1 MSNPFIGRV
10 SMGGTSYGIGMASAV
25 DQRSI
30 MFKLGRSG
38 LTEMVRQM
46 ALAEVGSSRA
56 DVVALAIVGK
66 MIQVMPEEDFNFIAD
81 KLLERVYREG
91 DNKQVTMEDF
101 RGEMQSY
108 VHLVVLAL
116 GVNFKDFSQ
125 LLTIFQKSFG
135 SSGQEAEKKSE
146 PTQTGSS
153 GDPAQE

>member
-1 MSNPFIGRV
+1 MDYIGRV
-10 SMGGTSYGIGMASAV
+10 VQGGTTYNVAMASAV

-46 ALAEVGSSRA
+46 ALAEIGSSRA

-81 KLLERVYREG
+81 KLLARVYREG
-91 DNKQVTMEDF
+91 DKNQVTLDDF
-101 RGEMQSY
+101 RGEMQAY

-135 SSGQEAEKKSE
+135 SSSQEAEKTSE
-146 PTQTGSS
+146 PTPTGSS
-153 GDPAQE
+153 GDPAQA

>member
-1 MSNPFIGRV
+1 MDYIGRV
-10 SMGGTSYGIGMASAV
+10 VQGGTTYNVAMASAV

-46 ALAEVGSSRA
+46 ALAEIGSSRA

-66 MIQVMPEEDFNFIAD
+66 MIQVMPEEDFNFISD
-81 KLLERVYREG
+81 KLLARVYREG
-91 DNKQVTMEDF
+91 DKNQVTLEDF
-101 RGEMQSY
+101 RGEMQAY

-135 SSGQEAEKKSE
+135 SSAQEAAQNSE
-146 PTQTGSS
+146 PKPTGSS

>member
-1 MSNPFIGRV
+1 MDYIGRV
-10 SMGGTSYGIGMASAV
+10 VQGGTTYNVAMASAV

-46 ALAEVGSSRA
+46 ALAEIGSSRA

-81 KLLERVYREG
+81 KLLARVYREG
-91 DNKQVTMEDF
+91 DKNQVTLDDF
-101 RGEMQSY
+101 RGEMQAY
-108 VHLVVLAL
+108 VHLIVLAL

-135 SSGQEAEKKSE
+135 SSSQEAEKKSE

-153 GDPAQE
+153 GDPAQA

>member
-1 MSNPFIGRV
+1 MSEYIGQV
-10 SMGGTSYGIGMASAV
+10 NQGGVTYNIAMASAV

-46 ALAEVGSSRA
+46 ALAEIGSSRA

-81 KLLERVYREG
+81 KLLARVYREG
-91 DNKQVTMEDF
+91 DRNQVTLDDF
-101 RGEMQSY
+101 RGEMQAY

-146 PTQTGSS
+146 PTPTGSS

>member
-1 MSNPFIGRV
+1 MSEYIGQV
-10 SMGGTSYGIGMASAV
+10 NQGGVTYNIAMASAV

-46 ALAEVGSSRA
+46 ALAEIGSSRA

-66 MIQVMPEEDFNFIAD
+66 MIQVMPEEDFNYIAG
-81 KLLERVYREG
+81 KLLARVYREG
-91 DNKQVTMEDF
+91 DRNQVTLDDF
-101 RGEMQSY
+101 RGEMQAY

-135 SSGQEAEKKSE
+135 SSVQEAEKKSE
-146 PTQTGSS
+146 PTPTGSS
-153 GDPAQE
+153 GDPAQA

>member
-1 MSNPFIGRV
+1 MSEYIGQV
-10 SMGGTSYGIGMASAV
+10 NQGGVTYNIAMASAV

-46 ALAEVGSSRA
+46 ALAEIGSSRA

-66 MIQVMPEEDFNFIAD
+66 MIQVMPEEDFNYIAD
-81 KLLERVYREG
+81 KLLARVYREG
-91 DNKQVTMEDF
+91 DRNQVTLDDF
-101 RGEMQSY
+101 RGEMQAY

-135 SSGQEAEKKSE
+135 SSVQEAEKKSE
-146 PTQTGSS
+146 PTPTGSS
-153 GDPAQE
+153 GDPAQA

>member
-1 MSNPFIGRV
+1 MDYIGRV
-10 SMGGTSYGIGMASAV
+10 VQGGTTYNVAMASAV

-46 ALAEVGSSRA
+46 ALAEIGSSRA

-81 KLLERVYREG
+81 KLLARVYREG
-91 DNKQVTMEDF
+91 DKNQVTLDDF
-101 RGEMQSY
+101 RGEMQAY
-108 VHLVVLAL
+108 VHLIVLAL

-135 SSGQEAEKKSE
+135 SSSQEAEKTSE

-153 GDPAQE
+153 GDPAQA